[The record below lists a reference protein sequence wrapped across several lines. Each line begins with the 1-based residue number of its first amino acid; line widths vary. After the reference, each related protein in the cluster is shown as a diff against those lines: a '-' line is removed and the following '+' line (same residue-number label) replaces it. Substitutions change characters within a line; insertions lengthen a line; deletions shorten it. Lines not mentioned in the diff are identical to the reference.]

1 MNNPMKTGVLI
12 GRDRWVKCLVLV
24 LGTGFFLFLPG
35 LGFAQSFSESMID
48 FQKTLDEVGESLG
61 PGTAQL
67 RNAARA
73 IAGIGAVFYIG
84 NRVWKQIAAAE
95 SIDFYP
101 LFRPFVLTILI
112 LNFSWVIGFI
122 EALMNP
128 VLLATYSMQEDS
140 NTAIERLIAA
150 KQEALENGEFY
161 EMYVGEAG
169 QGDRELWYEY
179 SNPEAGEE
187 GWMESVGNGIQ
198 FALEKASFHMQLNIK
213 TWISEVLQVLY
224 LSASLAIKAIR
235 TFYLV
240 ILSILGP
247 ISFGLAV
254 FDGFQHTLTQWVAR
268 YINVFL
274 WLPVANIFGVVIG
287 KIQEGLLEVDLAQI
301 ENTGKTFFSSTDTAY
316 LIFMVIAILGYMTVP
331 SVSNYIIYAG
341 GNDSLLHKSSNVV
354 SGGAGMA
361 GKLITG
367 K

>member
-1 MNNPMKTGVLI
+1 MKTGECI
-12 GRDRWVKCLVLV
+12 DRCRLVKCLVLG
-24 LGTGFFLFLPG
+24 LGTGVFLLLPS

-67 RNAARA
+67 RRAAQA
-73 IAGIGAVFYIG
+73 IAGMGAVFYIG

-128 VLLATYSMQEDS
+128 VLIATYSMQEDS

-150 KQEALENGEFY
+150 KQGALENGKFY

-198 FALEKASFHMQLNIK
+198 FALEKASFHMQMNIK
-213 TWISEVLQVLY
+213 SWISEVLQVLY
-224 LSASLAIKAIR
+224 MSAALAINTIR
-235 TFYLV
+235 VFYLV
-240 ILSILGP
+240 ILSIMGP

-268 YINVFL
+268 FINVFL
-274 WLPVANIFGVVIG
+274 WLPVANIFGVVL
-287 KIQEGLLEVDLAQI
+287 KVDLAQI

-341 GNDSLLHKSSNVV
+341 GKDSLLHKSSNVI

-361 GKLITG
+361 GKFITG